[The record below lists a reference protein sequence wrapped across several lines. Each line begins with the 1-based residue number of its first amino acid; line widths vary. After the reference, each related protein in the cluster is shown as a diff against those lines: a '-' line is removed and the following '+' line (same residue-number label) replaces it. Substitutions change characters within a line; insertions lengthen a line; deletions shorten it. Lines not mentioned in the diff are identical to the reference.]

1 MFKIGIIFLTFSTIT
16 VSFTI
21 TSNKNGFISGN
32 FNDRLTE
39 LVSQTG
45 NTKSFGNPG
54 GCVIT
59 KGTLSN
65 IPVY

>member
-45 NTKSFGNPG
+45 NTKSFG
-54 GCVIT
+54 VIT